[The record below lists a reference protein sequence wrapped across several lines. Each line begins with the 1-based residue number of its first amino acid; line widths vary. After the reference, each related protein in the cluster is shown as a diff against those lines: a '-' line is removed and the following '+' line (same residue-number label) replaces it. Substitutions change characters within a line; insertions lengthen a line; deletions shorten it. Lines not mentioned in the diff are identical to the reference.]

1 MVVWTLLVPV
11 WGHTPGIPPQK
22 MGLFSRTK
30 TGHPSGA
37 CVTSAQRAAQQ
48 ASVLLLS
55 VALYIHAVAFERG
68 KERRTE
74 GEEEKDFERV

>member
-37 CVTSAQRAAQQ
+37 CVTSAQRTAQQ
-48 ASVLLLS
+48 ASVLS
-55 VALYIHAVAFERG
+55 VALYIHAVAFERR
-68 KERRTE
+68 KERQTE